1 MPPDAVQ
8 KPQSRHVFALRVYF
22 EDTDAGGIVYYAN
35 YFKFAERARTEFLR
49 VLGADHSGLMANEG
63 VMMTVKRCEAEFVAP
78 ARLDD
83 VVEVHTRIEEIGGAS
98 LWLDQRILRGRD
110 ELARLRVRLACVSRD
125 LKPAK
130 LPPRLLAALAPPRLT
145 AARYRSSVTQA
156 RAPKG

>member
-35 YFKFAERARTEFLR
+35 YLKYAERARTEFMR
-49 VLGADHSGLMANEG
+49 VLGVDHSGLMANEG

-83 VVEVHTRIEEIGGAS
+83 VLEVHTRIDEIGGAS
-98 LWLDQRILRGRD
+98 LWLDQRVMRGMD
-110 ELARLRVRLACVSRD
+110 ELVRMRIRLACVNRN

-130 LPPRLLAALAPPRLT
+130 LPARLNAALAQT
-145 AARYRSSVTQA
+145 SKSV
-156 RAPKG
+156 G

>member
-35 YFKFAERARTEFLR
+35 YLKYAERARTEFMR
-49 VLGADHSGLMANEG
+49 VLGVDHSGLMANEG

-83 VVEVHTRIEEIGGAS
+83 VLEVHTRIDEIGGAS
-98 LWLDQRILRGRD
+98 LWLDQRVMRGMN
-110 ELARLRVRLACVSRD
+110 ELVRMRIRLACVNRN

-130 LPPRLLAALAPPRLT
+130 LPARLNAALAQT
-145 AARYRSSVTQA
+145 SKSV
-156 RAPKG
+156 G